1 MKRLTLTAGTL
12 LSMALAALPA
22 GAATWTQ
29 VSTFPASWLSAGTV
43 SNASVPIVV
52 GVKSDAIQLSKDTGK
67 TWGPISGP
75 VVLGTLTSGRITGG
89 KVWIGSDSAGVAVS
103 SDGDKYALS
112 NSGMDFGLSST
123 NRSPPLRINDVLAV
137 PGSSSYIAA
146 AIKGTYASSDGGASW
161 IYTAAGDGLPSLD
174 TLFGGRRPVYALA
187 SHNSV
192 IIAGTDT
199 GIYRSVNGGSTWV
212 LTGISGGTIRSIAF
226 ANNAGYAIVDNVGLY
241 TSTDA
246 GTTWA
251 LDSAYTAGTPSALF
265 ASPDASSAYI
275 GSTNGV
281 VVKTTDA
288 GKTFNTLSDATLTG
302 GSIVSLTGLTS
313 PSEIVWAATS
323 QGIFQADAGIAVLSL
338 APRGPYDFGQVR
350 AGAVS
355 SVALTLSNSG
365 STAATLSNFSPLS
378 APFAISGNTCA
389 GTLAAGANCQITV
402 SYSPTAAD
410 ATAGI
415 AQTAR
420 LVIPS
425 TASIA
430 PYVFSGTPAPA
441 TDSGAVLSLAPSGPF
456 SFGEVIS
463 GKTSTTTVTLK
474 NTGKEAAQLT
484 GFSGLSGAYSL
495 SQDCDNPLKPGA
507 SCVLTISYGP
517 SDSDVSNGPSSASL
531 VVSASVAVA
540 GSPYAV
546 NASPKAGPVS
556 TTPSQFSF
564 TPFNGAQ
571 TNDFVESAPVTI
583 TGITKA
589 VPISIAGGTYT
600 ITRAGT
606 TVALGSSSSTVQNND
621 VVRVTVQSST
631 SPSTPKTATLT
642 AGGVSADFVVTTAPA
657 FAVPATN
664 LNPQLGVSVTTK
676 SKTDPN
682 TQQTLQDLVLTLN
695 LTPDGFAAAPVNRF
709 SASGALYKV
718 YVAAIVPAGSIGLP
732 TTAVFLKDISSN
744 WVGVGSPLAAYLEN
758 VLLNSQDSKIKINVL
773 QDFNFGLL
781 KGVEFY
787 IGYGTSDGEML
798 SSGRYRGFYKVP

>member
-1 MKRLTLTAGTL
+1 
-12 LSMALAALPA
+12 MALAALPA
-22 GAATWTQ
+22 AAATWTQ
-29 VSTFPASWLSAGTV
+29 VSTFPASWLTAGTV

-75 VVLGTLTSGRITGG
+75 AQLGTITSGRIQGG

-112 NSGMDFGLSST
+112 STGMDFGLSST
-123 NRSPPLRINDVLAV
+123 NRSPPLRINDVLAG
-137 PGSSSYIAA
+137 PSSTYIAA

-161 IYTAAGDGLPSLD
+161 IYTAAGDGLPSVD
-174 TLFGGRRPVYALA
+174 SLFGGRRPVYALA
-187 SHNSV
+187 MHNSV
-192 IIAGTDT
+192 IVAGTDA
-199 GIYRSVNGGSTWV
+199 GIYRSVNGGSSWAFAGV
-212 LTGISGGTIRSIAF
+212 AGGSIRSIAF
-226 ANNAGYAIVDNVGLY
+226 ANNAGYALVDNVGLY
-241 TSTDA
+241 VSTDA
-246 GTTWA
+246 GASWA
-251 LDSAYTAGTPSALF
+251 LNTAYTAGTPSSLF

-275 GSTNGV
+275 GSTNGA

-288 GKTFNTLSDATLTG
+288 GKTYNTLSDATLTG
-302 GSIVSLTGLTS
+302 GSIVALTGLTS
-313 PSEIVWAATS
+313 PSETVWAATS
-323 QGIFQADAGIAVLSL
+323 QGIFQADGGVAVLSV

-355 SVALTLSNSG
+355 SVSLTVSNSG
-365 STAATLSNFSPLS
+365 SAAASLTNFAALT
-378 APFAISGNTCA
+378 APFAISSNSCGSS
-389 GTLAAGANCQITV
+389 LAAGGNCQVTV

-410 ATAGI
+410 ATAG
-415 AQTAR
+415 AVQTTR
-420 LVIPS
+420 LAFPS
-425 TASIA
+425 SAALS
-430 PYVFSGTPAPA
+430 PYVFTGTPIAAAA
-441 TDSGAVLSLAPSGPF
+441 TGAVLTLAPAGPF
-456 SFGEVIS
+456 NFGEVVS
-463 GKTSTTTVTLK
+463 GKTASTTLTLK

-484 GFSGLSGAYSL
+484 GFAGLSGPFSL
-495 SQDCDNPLKPGA
+495 TQDCDNPLKAGG

-531 VVSASVAVA
+531 VVSASVSVG

-546 NASPKAGPVS
+546 MGTPKAGPVS

-564 TPFNGAQ
+564 TPFTGAQ
-571 TNDFVESAPVTI
+571 TNDFVESGPVTI

-589 VPISIAGGTYT
+589 VPISISGGTYT
-600 ITRAGT
+600 ITRAGA
-606 TVALGSSSSTVQNND
+606 TVALGSASSTVLNND
-621 VVRVTVQSST
+621 VVRVTVQSSAT
-631 SPSTPKTATLT
+631 PSTAKTATLT
-642 AGGVSADFVVTTAPA
+642 AGGVSGSFVVTTAPA

-664 LNPQLGVSVTTK
+664 QNPELGVSVTTK
-676 SKTDPN
+676 SKVDPN
-682 TQQTLQDLVLTLN
+682 TQQTLQDLVLTLD
-695 LTPDGFAAAPVNRF
+695 LTPGGFAAAPVNHF
-709 SASGALYKV
+709 AAGGAQYKV

-732 TTAVFLKDISSN
+732 QTAVFLKDISNN

-781 KGVEFY
+781 SGVEFY